1 MSDSAQFSP
10 CPCQK
15 LQLTDHA
22 KDHAGPA
29 GFSSQLGNFRHMT
42 PTAKPIPATS
52 TSRSITC
59 PATDKQDSGQCM
71 HACQHHTPQP
81 DGCGQVDKQGA
92 LQINCRCSET
102 EPPPSITQHACTAIT
117 GAPHIKIEAAW
128 PCYDTLHAAG
138 LNNRWTTILQRLRQV
153 TTIDVTV
160 ASSVSC
166 NCL

>member
-1 MSDSAQFSP
+1 MSDSSQFSP

-29 GFSSQLGNFRHMT
+29 GFSSQLGNCRHMT
-42 PTAKPIPATS
+42 PTAKPIPATF

-59 PATDKQDSGQCM
+59 PATDKEDTGQCI
-71 HACQHHTPQP
+71 HACQHNTLQP

-102 EPPPSITQHACTAIT
+102 EPPPCIPSMHARQSQ
-117 GAPHIKIEAAW
+117 GPHTSKLRLPGPAMTHCMQQAS
-128 PCYDTLHAAG
+128 
-138 LNNRWTTILQRLRQV
+138 TTDGQPSFKDSGR
-153 TTIDVTV
+153 
-160 ASSVSC
+160 
-166 NCL
+166 